1 MSTDQNS
8 EIQAQEDSAP
18 HKVTLQKDL
27 FPTKLAVVERSN
39 PSELNEKL
47 LALMSKMFEEGYSG
61 ELFDY
66 EDPAV
71 DELKEEVFSICSNLN
86 GFGFEESFP
95 KIIKSQALFQQQ
107 LEHIPAHSYE
117 FAPVVLTFVLTDV
130 ERTPSTYF
138 VDPRGGIQTVRT
150 LTAQNLVNCSYG
162 LLAKEN
168 EVLATPGHLVRYT
181 ECNLNQ
187 GSYVLLN
194 VLIGF
199 VNN

>member
-1 MSTDQNS
+1 MSNDQNS
-8 EIQAQEDSAP
+8 ETQDQKDLTP
-18 HKVTLQKDL
+18 HKVTLEKDL
-27 FPTKLAVVERSN
+27 FPTKLAVIERSN

-47 LALMSKMFEEGYSG
+47 LALINKMFEEGYSG

-71 DELKEEVFSICSNLN
+71 DEFKEEVFSICSHLN

-95 KIIKSQALFQQQ
+95 RIIKSQTLFQQQ

-117 FAPVVLTFVLTDV
+117 FAPAVLTFVLANP
-130 ERTPSTYF
+130 ERTPFTYF
-138 VDPRGGIQTVRT
+138 IDPRGGIQAVRT
-150 LTAQNLVNCSYG
+150 LTNQNLVNCSYG
-162 LLAKEN
+162 LSAKEN

-181 ECNLNQ
+181 ETNLNQ

-194 VLIGF
+194 VLVGF
-199 VNN
+199 VN